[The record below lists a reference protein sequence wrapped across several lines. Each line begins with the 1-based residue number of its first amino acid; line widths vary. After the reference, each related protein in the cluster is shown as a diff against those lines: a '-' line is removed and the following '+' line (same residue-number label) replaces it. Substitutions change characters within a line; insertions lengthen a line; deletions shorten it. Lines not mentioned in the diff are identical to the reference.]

1 MQLRQI
7 LKELGKTPQGKA
19 KILDVLKR
27 RRNKL
32 GDNCFWMLLYAYYDK
47 LSRENICKKFVL
59 SLSDYHNKINRAL
72 DKLDALIDD
81 ATHREMIDLM

>member
-7 LKELGKTPQGKA
+7 LKELGKTLKGKA

-32 GDNCFWMLLYAYYDK
+32 GECFWLLEYAYY
-47 LSRENICKKFVL
+47 
-59 SLSDYHNKINRAL
+59 
-72 DKLDALIDD
+72 
-81 ATHREMIDLM
+81 

>member
-7 LKELGKTPQGKA
+7 LKELGKTPTGKA

-32 GDNCFWMLLYAYYDK
+32 GECFWLLEYAYYER
-47 LSRENICKKFVL
+47 LSVENICKKLFL
-59 SLSDYHNKINRAL
+59 SKSDYHNKLNCAL
-72 DKLDALIDD
+72 ERLDVLIDD
-81 ATHREMIDLM
+81 TTHREMIILL